1 MLTLATTGRA
11 STELESMVVCRPRLL
26 SCSDE
31 GVGLLGVVS
40 PGWWERLHVTVVAGK
55 SVNSGLSANEAE
67 LGVLVLSELLKM
79 LSDGDG
85 LLDEHVQVLWHLWGN
100 TSSLQDS
107 ENLGAGNILDLWD
120 TVAISE
126 SDTDLGWG

>member
-1 MLTLATTGRA
+1 MQTAT
-11 STELESMVVCRPRLL
+11 V

-40 PGWWERLHVTVVAGK
+40 PGWWERLNVTVVAGK
-55 SVNSGLSANEAE
+55 SVNSGLSANQAE

-85 LLDEHVQVLWHLWGN
+85 LLDKHVQVLWHLWGN
-100 TSSLQDS
+100 ASSLQDS
-107 ENLGAGNILDLWD
+107 EDLGAVTLLTCGIP
-120 TVAISE
+120 
-126 SDTDLGWG
+126 